1 MELEQRVQALEE
13 QVRTLKFEIQKT
25 LVDIQASLPEKTAEP
40 PRWEK
45 KAWVLALLNIMMA
58 VVLFTNI
65 YFFLP
70 GNTAFGLNSTVVSWL
85 RALWVAIAFLWLL
98 LQMYPLMLLLE
109 QEDRQWQ
116 GVVWRNAVAG
126 LRDRP
131 VIWVLLTLV
140 VLIVSIVDTLVPSA
154 WLFIALT
161 LLLAVAMLV
170 VRNMFDLV
178 KGQRQAH

>member
-1 MELEQRVQALEE
+1 MELEQRVQLLEE
-13 QVRTLKFEIQKT
+13 QVRTLRFEIQKT
-25 LVDIQASLPEKTAEP
+25 LVDIQATLPEKAAEP
-40 PRWEK
+40 SRWEK
-45 KAWVLALLNIMMA
+45 RAWVLALLNIMMA

-70 GNTAFGLNSTVVSWL
+70 GSTAFGLDPIVVGWL
-85 RALWVAIAFLWLL
+85 RALWVAIAFVWLL

-116 GVVWRNAVAG
+116 GVVWRNAVAVF
-126 LRDRP
+126 RDRP
-131 VIWVLLTLV
+131 VIWVLVTLV
-140 VLIVSIVDTLVPSA
+140 VLLVAIVDTVVPAA
-154 WLFIALT
+154 WLFIALA

-178 KGQRQAH
+178 KAQRHAP